1 MLVKMQL
8 SGNITKWDL
17 VVRHNT
23 LAEVELFYTQW
34 DNFVWNRVFYLV
46 LSMVLLGIAIILYDN
61 KRKGKFNGKRMLR
74 KNHTSKSEA

>member
-34 DNFVWNRVFYLV
+34 DNFVWNRVFYSV
-46 LSMVLLGIAIILYDN
+46 LSVVLLGIAIILYDN
-61 KRKGKFNGKRMLR
+61 KRKGKLNGKRVLR
-74 KNHTSKSEA
+74 KNHTSKSKT